1 MNKLV
6 ADKVKQAAEKGFK
19 VLKEGQ
25 ANILY
30 IEQKLEKDDKGFLK
44 QSGKKKMANEVNEV
58 RGAVFYN
65 PVQEF
70 NRDFSI
76 SVIRE
81 FVKVRNEEMQAKKR
95 ENDGIRLL
103 EALAATGL
111 RSVRYLKEIP
121 DIKMLVAND
130 LDPKA
135 VELMEQNFEFND
147 CDPLKYKTYTN
158 DAVHLMNQFAA
169 DKEFFDVIDLDPY
182 GSAIPFLESS
192 LASLANGGL
201 MCVTFTDMA
210 VLCARTP

>member
-1 MNKLV
+1 MKV
-6 ADKVKQAAEKGFK
+6 ADKLKQAAEKGFK

-44 QSGKKKMANEVNEV
+44 QSGKKKMANEVNEI

-81 FVKVRNEEMQAKKR
+81 FIKLRKEEHVTKKKQFDGVK
-95 ENDGIRLL
+95 LL

-111 RSVRYLKEIP
+111 RSVRYIKEIP
-121 DIKMLVAND
+121 DVKMLVAND

-135 VELMEQNFEFND
+135 VELMEQNFAFND
-147 CDPLKYKTYTN
+147 CDPAKFKTYTH
-158 DAVHLMNQFAA
+158 DAVHLMN
-169 DKEFFDVIDLDPY
+169 
-182 GSAIPFLESS
+182 
-192 LASLANGGL
+192 
-201 MCVTFTDMA
+201 
-210 VLCARTP
+210 